1 MRPNTP
7 QKNRVLANHSR
18 KSGESVMNWFSG
30 TLIVHYLD
38 GEVEQ
43 FSNISYTEAIQLL
56 KNIQNKDKREI
67 SNNQYLPAP
76 TTIHI

>member
-1 MRPNTP
+1 
-7 QKNRVLANHSR
+7 
-18 KSGESVMNWFSG
+18 MNWFSG

-43 FSNISYTEAIQLL
+43 FSNISYKEAIQLL
-56 KNIQNKDKREI
+56 KDIQNKDKREI

>member
-1 MRPNTP
+1 M
-7 QKNRVLANHSR
+7 
-18 KSGESVMNWFSG
+18 ESVMNWFSG
-30 TLIVHYLD
+30 TLIVHYYD

-43 FSNISYTEAIQLL
+43 FNNVSYKEAIQIL
-56 KNIQNKDKREI
+56 KDTQNKDRREI